1 MWQKDDD
8 EHYGE
13 SPGGEEP
20 DDGELSLDGG
30 VVSDNSKHMKPL
42 NRHSKHGEEASDNSN
57 HEEAIEKLEMVTTLK
72 KKNINLSEKKFKDS
86 YERVQIKEGADLIKN
101 KSVFTGN
108 DQNTTERL
116 Y

>member
-1 MWQKDDD
+1 MTGNWSFVSYLWQKNDD
-8 EHYGE
+8 ENYGE

-30 VVSDNSKHMKPL
+30 VVSDNSEHMKPL

-72 KKNINLSEKKFKDS
+72 KRNYN
-86 YERVQIKEGADLIKN
+86 
-101 KSVFTGN
+101 VFQKQVSKTWGLR
-108 DQNTTERL
+108 Q
-116 Y
+116 